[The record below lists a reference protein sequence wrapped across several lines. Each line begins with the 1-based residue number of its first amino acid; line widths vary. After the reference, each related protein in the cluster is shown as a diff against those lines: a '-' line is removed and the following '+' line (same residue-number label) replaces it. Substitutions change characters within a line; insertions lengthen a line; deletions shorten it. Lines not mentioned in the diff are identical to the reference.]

1 MNFIPGRLTAELAEP
16 LDDKPSV
23 ELVKLVNAN
32 IKPPSQL
39 RPEDLY
45 IRAMYIASDQVNSF
59 GGRFP
64 RDEMETLARL
74 LIDSPVMVGHRKD
87 RLPIG
92 RNFHA
97 VIESRGESTWV
108 KGYFYWLKGSADAE
122 RLKENIDG
130 GIYKECS
137 IGFTFK
143 FARCSICHRDI
154 RSCSHQP
161 LKSYPDA
168 GGQVRECCFEYRQ
181 IEKVLETSLVYRG
194 AQPNTSITKDLSV
207 RQISAS
213 HDSSSAHRVDHPFEL
228 SCLSELDFDQR
239 YLVVPCYS
247 SIPVLV
253 VNDDGHPKV
262 VRLTG
267 EEIDASFLQQATLA
281 AIPKTE
287 PQFGWLIGYRGK
299 ERCLAVQLERRLQRL
314 SSSVTRIELKLFP
327 GSQITNSVDHSES
340 DNLSSGLVPYRM
352 ATHAQL
358 EAVARSIQTRDGVV
372 IWPLEHPAP
381 HFAGFH
387 YRLEASGREA
397 AGWYRLVLDE
407 SSPDA
412 LLELS
417 HDGLRE
423 NFVIAGLAAD
433 KRSERTRYVA
443 HRVEVGLMADT
454 GESRETMTGRI
465 NRIERHEAALEL
477 QLSGDW
483 PVRIN
488 MRPALLN
495 GRDCLLL
502 SYRVTQIN

>member
-97 VIESRGESTWV
+97 VIESRGDSTWV

-122 RLKENIDG
+122 RLRENIDG

-287 PQFGWLIGYRGK
+287 PQFGWLIGYRG
-299 ERCLAVQLERRLQRL
+299 
-314 SSSVTRIELKLFP
+314 P
-327 GSQITNSVDHSES
+327 VDHSES

-443 HRVEVGLMADT
+443 HRVEIGPVADT

-495 GRDCLLL
+495 GRDCLIL